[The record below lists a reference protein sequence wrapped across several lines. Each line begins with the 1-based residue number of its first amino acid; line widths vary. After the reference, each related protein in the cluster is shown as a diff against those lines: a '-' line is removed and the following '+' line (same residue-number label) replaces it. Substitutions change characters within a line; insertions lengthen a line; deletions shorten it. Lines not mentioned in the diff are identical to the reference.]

1 MPNTMTNR
9 TGLMGVCAVAGAAAL
24 VVSAAPAQANTEVDR
39 PDAFTSAFSVMA
51 VPGEVI
57 DSDGEVSPGEEGAT
71 GDFMFWINS
80 ETEVICYEITLNGV
94 TGEYDSPAVT
104 ATHIH
109 EAGAGESGPPRIA
122 FADPQPVGD
131 GPRYSEGCIQGPF
144 TTGVEDDDG
153 VDRGEGFTLAQ
164 IEADP
169 AAFTADT
176 HTEELTAGTVRG
188 QLMQVPL
195 DGVETGGGGVAGA
208 AAAGTPAVGAAAG
221 AGAGVAAIAL
231 GGIAYFLLRR
241 PGSAV

>member
-1 MPNTMTNR
+1 MPSTMTNR
-9 TGLMGVCAVAGAAAL
+9 TGMMGACAVTGAAAL

-39 PDAFTSAFSVMA
+39 PDSFTSAFSVMA

-80 ETEVICYEITLNGV
+80 ETEVICYEITLDGV
-94 TGEYDSPAVT
+94 TGEYESPAVT

-109 EAGAGESGPPRIA
+109 EARAGESGPPRIA

-131 GPRYSEGCIQGPF
+131 DQRYSEGCIQGPF

-153 VDRGEGFTLAQ
+153 TDRGAGFSLAQ

-169 AAFTADT
+169 AGFTADT
-176 HTEELTAGTVRG
+176 HTEEYTAGTVRG

-195 DGVETGGGGVAGA
+195 DGVETGGGGAVGGA
-208 AAAGTPAVGAAAG
+208 AGVPAVGAA

-231 GGIAYFLLRR
+231 GGLALFLVRR